1 MKTMMKKNEP
11 IILGSIGIVTVCLL
25 LGGMY
30 LVWTRPRFLYMPIM
44 ESYEKDSDIGTEDI
58 ETELT

>member
-1 MKTMMKKNEP
+1 MKQNES

-25 LGGMY
+25 FGGIY